1 MKAIAPI
8 GVRGAVGTGHGH
20 GGRDERRKNTGASAE
35 SRVQGFSRSG
45 FTARAA
51 AVPLPVRCGVEGVS
65 GLAGLAGHRY
75 HRHMQCV
82 WP

>member
-20 GGRDERRKNTGASAE
+20 GGRDERRKNTGASACGE
-35 SRVQGFSRSG
+35 PSSG